1 MKLKTEIHIRGFVK
15 KKKKKEAKFENI
27 SNQSPLSNRDR
38 PRAHLP
44 QLLSLN
50 VT

>member
-15 KKKKKEAKFENI
+15 KKKEANFENI

-44 QLLSLN
+44 QLLSPN

>member
-15 KKKKKEAKFENI
+15 KKKKEANFENI